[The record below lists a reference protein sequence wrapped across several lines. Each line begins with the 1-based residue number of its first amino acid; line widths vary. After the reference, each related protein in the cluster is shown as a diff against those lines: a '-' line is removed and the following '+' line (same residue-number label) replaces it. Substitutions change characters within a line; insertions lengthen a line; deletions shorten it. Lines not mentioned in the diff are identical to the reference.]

1 MNRSGACQKDS
12 DYFTLMGMKHSPL
25 LSVTIICLLGGGC
38 GTGGTGR
45 HSTSDP
51 VSEHRN
57 AAHEVERL
65 RESMTDFKPN
75 PAFEDMNKRQL
86 NRALEDLNDA
96 TDRRFLRLEKLAETP
111 PAEPTVMRW
120 SVIRSDKALAFAA
133 NLGPKPVDGI
143 WTRWA
148 VQGGRKLLQ
157 LQIVNGLKDGTES
170 AFHPTGEKKSET
182 LYQKGKRNGRFLAW
196 GTNGKKIQ
204 EGRYQDDKRTGLWI
218 HYHQDGKESHR
229 ITYQNGVE
237 GKE

>member
-1 MNRSGACQKDS
+1 
-12 DYFTLMGMKHSPL
+12 MKSSPAL
-25 LSVTIICLLGGGC
+25 PVSFFCLFVGGC

-45 HSTSDP
+45 HSISDP
-51 VSEHRN
+51 VSEHQY
-57 AAHEVERL
+57 AAYEVARF
-65 RESMTDFKPN
+65 RDSMIDFKAST
-75 PAFEDMNKRQL
+75 AFEDMNKRQL

-111 PAEPTVMRW
+111 SAEPATMRW
-120 SVIRSDKALAFAA
+120 SVIRSDKTLAFAA
-133 NLGPKPVDGI
+133 NLGAKPVDGT

-182 LYQKGKRNGRFLAW
+182 LYQKGKRSGRFLAW

-204 EGRYQDDKRTGLWI
+204 EGRYLEDKRTGLWI
-218 HYHQDGKESHR
+218 HYDPNGKESHR

>member
-1 MNRSGACQKDS
+1 MERYSERQG
-12 DYFTLMGMKHSPL
+12 FG
-25 LSVTIICLLGGGC
+25 ICRKYRG
-38 GTGGTGR
+38 
-45 HSTSDP
+45 
-51 VSEHRN
+51 
-57 AAHEVERL
+57 
-65 RESMTDFKPN
+65 
-75 PAFEDMNKRQL
+75 
-86 NRALEDLNDA
+86 
-96 TDRRFLRLEKLAETP
+96 
-111 PAEPTVMRW
+111 
-120 SVIRSDKALAFAA
+120 
-133 NLGPKPVDGI
+133 KPVDGT

-218 HYHQDGKESHR
+218 HYDPNGKESHR
-229 ITYQNGVE
+229 ITYRNGVE

>member
-1 MNRSGACQKDS
+1 MNRSHACHKAS
-12 DYFTLMGMKHSPL
+12 AYFTLMGMKPCPL
-25 LSVTIICLLGGGC
+25 LSVTIICLLGEGC

-45 HSTSDP
+45 HSISDP

-57 AAHEVERL
+57 AAHEVEKL
-65 RESMTDFKPN
+65 RESMTDFKPS
-75 PAFEDMNKRQL
+75 PAFEDMKKRQL
-86 NRALEDLNDA
+86 NRALEGLNDA

-111 PAEPTVMRW
+111 PAEPAVMRW
-120 SVIRSDKALAFAA
+120 SVIRNDKTLAFAA
-133 NLGPKPVDGI
+133 NLGPKPADGI

-157 LQIVNGLKDGTES
+157 LQIVDGLKDGTES

-204 EGRYQDDKRTGLWI
+204 EGSYQDDKRTGLWI
-218 HYHQDGKESHR
+218 HYDPNGKESHR
-229 ITYQNGVE
+229 ITYRNGVE

>member
-1 MNRSGACQKDS
+1 
-12 DYFTLMGMKHSPL
+12 MKSSPAL
-25 LSVTIICLLGGGC
+25 PVSFFCLFVGGC

-45 HSTSDP
+45 HSISDP
-51 VSEHRN
+51 VSEHQD
-57 AAHEVERL
+57 AAYEVARF
-65 RESMTDFKPN
+65 RDSMIDFKAS

-86 NRALEDLNDA
+86 NRALEDLDDA
-96 TDRRFLRLEKLAETP
+96 TDRRFLRLEKLVVTSP
-111 PAEPTVMRW
+111 LEPVTMRW
-120 SVIRSDKALAFAA
+120 SVIRSDNTLAFAA
-133 NLGPKPVDGI
+133 NLGAKPVDGT

-182 LYQKGKRNGRFLAW
+182 LYQKGKRSGRFLAW

-204 EGRYQDDKRTGLWI
+204 EGRYLDYKMTGLWI
-218 HYHQDGKESHR
+218 HYHPDGKESHR

>member
-1 MNRSGACQKDS
+1 
-12 DYFTLMGMKHSPL
+12 MKSSPAL
-25 LSVTIICLLGGGC
+25 PVTIFCLFVGGC
-38 GTGGTGR
+38 GTVGTGR
-45 HSTSDP
+45 HSISDP
-51 VSEHRN
+51 VIEHQD
-57 AAHEVERL
+57 AAHEVARL
-65 RESMTDFKPN
+65 RDSMIDFKPN

-86 NRALEDLNDA
+86 NRVLEDLNHA
-96 TDRRFLRLEKLAETP
+96 TDRRFLRLEKLAVTP
-111 PAEPTVMRW
+111 PLEPVTMRW
-120 SVIRSDKALAFAA
+120 SVIRTDKTLAFAA

-143 WTRWA
+143 WTKWT

-157 LQIVNGLKDGTES
+157 LQIVDGLKDGAES

-196 GTNGKKIQ
+196 GISGKKIQ

-218 HYHQDGKESHR
+218 NYDPNGKESHR